1 MFCYYPN
8 RQTPQRN
15 NVAVGQV
22 YGLAAVTTFYMIFKV
37 IEVLIG
43 ETCNVEAFPNLQC
56 NLGKYIRSGVD
67 L

>member
-1 MFCYYPN
+1 M
-8 RQTPQRN
+8 
-15 NVAVGQV
+15 AVGQV

-37 IEVLIG
+37 IEVLTG